1 MLGHAA
7 HKAVGVPTH
16 CDCYLAATLL
26 QAAAFAKAQI
36 RTIGNAIK
44 KLSSELYT
52 KDVHFIMEL
61 VQVITCRLRPM
72 CFFSGHE
79 HVQVQLWVFVAV
91 MALFHFF

>member
-1 MLGHAA
+1 MLWEGQ
-7 HKAVGVPTH
+7 KSLCVCLCLCCH
-16 CDCYLAATLL
+16 CTL

-61 VQVITCRLRPM
+61 VQVSQGSCSILLGTPTCY
-72 CFFSGHE
+72 SGP
-79 HVQVQLWVFVAV
+79 
-91 MALFHFF
+91 LFLGLSPGEA

>member
-1 MLGHAA
+1 MFAY
-7 HKAVGVPTH
+7 VCVVTTPS
-16 CDCYLAATLL
+16 CP

-61 VQVITCRLRPM
+61 VQVSQGGPLN
-72 CFFSGHE
+72 S
-79 HVQVQLWVFVAV
+79 L
-91 MALFHFF
+91 

>member
-1 MLGHAA
+1 MYACWHMAEGHTTTSPVV
-7 HKAVGVPTH
+7 HV
-16 CDCYLAATLL
+16 

-61 VQVITCRLRPM
+61 VQVRQFVSTLMENTLR
-72 CFFSGHE
+72 
-79 HVQVQLWVFVAV
+79 
-91 MALFHFF
+91 